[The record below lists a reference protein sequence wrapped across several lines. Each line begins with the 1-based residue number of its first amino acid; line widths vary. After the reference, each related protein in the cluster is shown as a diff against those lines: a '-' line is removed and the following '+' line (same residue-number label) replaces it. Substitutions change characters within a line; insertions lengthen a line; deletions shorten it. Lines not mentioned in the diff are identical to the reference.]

1 MKPPSMTSLDGAW
14 EFRRR
19 GTAKWLP
26 ATVPGSNFTD
36 LQRLGLIPDPKVADN
51 ELKVQWVVESGWEY
65 RKFFDAGERI
75 RGRDRV
81 VLALDGLDTI
91 AEILLNGRRISR
103 VDNMFRSWRIDVKR
117 LLHPGRNELLVRFD
131 SPVSRASWKK
141 RQPWVVWPGDMSLP
155 GGPFVRKAPCHY
167 GWDWGPKLPPSGIW
181 RAVRLESRDGARITE
196 VHPRQD
202 HGEKGVRL
210 RVRVGVERWRKGVLW
225 AVVFLTAPCGKVRK
239 AVVPVRGG
247 SAVAEFHLDSPAVWW
262 PNGYG
267 EQPLYRVDTAL
278 RDGAGAVVDSDTRR
292 IGIRRLK
299 LERRKDRW
307 GESFTFVVNGV
318 PIFAKGAN
326 WIPADS
332 FPERVGV
339 KDYRHL
345 LESAQS
351 AHMNM
356 LRVWG
361 GGFYENDIFYDLC
374 DELGLLVWQD
384 FMFACSQYPGD
395 KKFLENVGGEAVENI
410 RRLRHRP
417 SLALWCGNN
426 EMESGMTEWGWK
438 PPAGS
443 KQAYNALFYRLLPS
457 CVAREDPD
465 TAYWPSSPSS
475 GDRSIKSSAETHG
488 DVHDWSVWHGRKP
501 FTVYREHIP
510 RFASEFGFQ
519 SLPEPATLNPYLPK
533 GERNMSSYLMD
544 HRQRSGTGNETITH
558 FLSANFR
565 MPTDFSSLCYSTQ
578 LLQAE
583 AMRYGIEH
591 WRRNRARVSGAIYW
605 QLDDCWPC
613 PSWSSID
620 YDGRWKALHYL
631 ARRFFAPVL
640 LSACEEGTRVRRAK
654 GGRDL
659 APFWRVRLHVTN
671 DTTSPF
677 RGKLAWSLVTMEGRK
692 LAGGSRA
699 VVGRALA
706 DTMVGN
712 LDLTKQ
718 VSSAGTRRVAVVFS
732 LRDTKGGRVSGGVV
746 YFGPSKH
753 LELSDPRIALV
764 VRARKGRW
772 EVAVRAKSLARFI
785 ELTAGANPRIWEDN
799 YFDLAAG
806 ELRVVTCPRLP
817 DEGATAFKRRL
828 RVRSLRDAG
837 GLR

>member
-1 MKPPSMTSLDGAW
+1 MPMQNILNLAGAW
-14 EFRRR
+14 EFRRV
-19 GTAKWLP
+19 GTAKWMR
-26 ATVPGSNFTD
+26 ATVPGSNFSD
-36 LQRLGLIPDPKVADN
+36 LQKLGAIPDPKVADN
-51 ELKVQWVVESGWEY
+51 ELKVQWVVESAWEY
-65 RKFFDAGERI
+65 RKTFNAGP
-75 RGRDRV
+75 GLLARDRV

-91 AEILLNGRRISR
+91 AEILLNGRKVSR
-103 VDNMFRSWRIDVKR
+103 VDNMFRSWRFDVKGILR
-117 LLHPGRNELLVRFD
+117 AGRNELLVRFD
-131 SPVSRASWKK
+131 SPTSRAGWKK
-141 RQPWVVWPGDMSLP
+141 RQPGVSWPGDMSLP

-181 RAVRLESRDGARITE
+181 RGVRVEGRDGARITE
-196 VHPRQD
+196 VHPRQV
-202 HGEKGVRL
+202 HGKRGVSL
-210 RVRVGVERWRKGVLW
+210 RVRVAVESWRQGPLW
-225 AVVFLTAPCGKVRK
+225 AVVFLTAPCGRVRK
-239 AVVPVRGG
+239 AVVPVKGG
-247 SAVAEFHLDSPAVWW
+247 SGVAVFRIGSPALWW

-267 EQPLYRVDTAL
+267 EQHLYRLDTSL
-278 RDGAGAVVDSDTRR
+278 RDGTGAVADSDTRR
-292 IGIRRLK
+292 IGIRRLELVRK
-299 LERRKDRW
+299 KDRW

-332 FPERVGV
+332 FPERVSSNR
-339 KDYRHL
+339 YRHL
-345 LESAQS
+345 LESARD

-356 LRVWG
+356 VRVWG

-395 KKFLENVGGEAVENI
+395 KKFIENVRDEAVENI

-426 EMESGMTEWGWK
+426 EMESGMAEWWGK
-438 PPAGS
+438 PLAS
-443 KQAYNALFYRLLPS
+443 SRRAYEDLFHRLLPA
-457 CVAREDPD
+457 CVAGGDPD

-475 GDRSIKSSAETHG
+475 GNRAIKPGAETHG

-519 SLPEPATLNPYLPK
+519 SLPEPATLNPYLPR

-544 HRQRSGTGNETITH
+544 HRQRSGAGNEIITH

-565 MPTDFSSLCYSTQ
+565 MPADFPSLCYSTQ

-631 ARRFFAPVL
+631 AKRFFAPVL
-640 LSACEEGTRVRRAK
+640 LSACEEGS
-654 GGRDL
+654 
-659 APFWRVRLHVTN
+659 RVRLHVTN
-671 DTTSPF
+671 DTASQF
-677 RGKLAWSLVTMEGRK
+677 RGRMSWALVEMGGRR
-692 LAGGSRA
+692 LAGGVKPVSA
-699 VVGRALA
+699 RALSDTQVA
-706 DTMVGN
+706 DLH
-712 LDLTKQ
+712 LDGQ
-718 VSSAGTRRVAVVFS
+718 IAAAGARRVAVVFS
-732 LRDTKGGRVSGGVV
+732 LHDAKNRRVSGGAV
-746 YFGPSKH
+746 FFAPSKH
-753 LELSDPRIALV
+753 LELANPRIS
-764 VRARKGRW
+764 VRVKARGGRW
-772 EVAVRAKSLARFI
+772 EVAARAESLARFV
-785 ELTAGANPRIWEDN
+785 EFRAGGAPRVWDDN
-799 YFDLAAG
+799 YFDLPAG
-806 ELRVVTCPRLP
+806 AGRTVSCPCLP
-817 DEGATAFKRRL
+817 GEDLASFRRRL
-828 RVRSLRDAG
+828 RVRSLWNAG